1 MPAKKIKSIV
11 PPKSTDKG
19 QTKKTHRV
27 RVRKWKNSDLPGIV
41 ACHKAAYPEYN
52 LDEDG
57 HYTVRNYRF
66 QLEAFPEGQVL
77 AEIEGK
83 IVGYATSIIVQLD
96 DENYPYTYD
105 EITGGGTFTTH
116 NPAGDSLYGADIA
129 VDPAYRGMGVAKQ
142 LYRQRKKLV
151 KRYNL
156 KRMVAYGR
164 IPGYSEFAG
173 KLTADDYVQQVVDGV
188 RSDPS
193 LNAHLKAGYR
203 VKRVMLD
210 ILEDDP
216 SLNYCTF
223 LEMPNPDYKP
233 LRRSIANTPLRRPVR
248 KIRVCV
254 AQYMM
259 RPIRGWEELE
269 QSVEFFVNTADEYAC
284 HFLLLP
290 ELFTAQMF
298 STMPADWET
307 SKAVRELADMGDRYR
322 TMLRHFATREGL
334 YIIGGTH
341 PTWRNGQ
348 LYNAAHLFS
357 PAGNVYIQEQLHLTN
372 KDRRVWGMRPGNDV
386 RVFET
391 PLGRIA
397 ILVSYDIEFPEMAR
411 LLALAGVEVIFVPF
425 STDEKIAYHRVR
437 TAAQARAVENSMYIA
452 MTATV
457 GNLPN
462 RSYMLNYGQAAVFTP
477 SDFFFPPHAVAGEAD
492 PNVETVVITDL
503 DLGNL
508 VQHREMGDTRPLQD
522 RRPDIYEL
530 RAIQP
535 LKIVQVE

>member
-1 MPAKKIKSIV
+1 MPAKKTKSIV

-193 LNAHLKAGYR
+193 LNAHLKEGYR

-307 SKAVRELADMGDRYR
+307 SKAI
-322 TMLRHFATREGL
+322 ATG
-334 YIIGGTH
+334 
-341 PTWRNGQ
+341 PCC
-348 LYNAAHLFS
+348 
-357 PAGNVYIQEQLHLTN
+357 
-372 KDRRVWGMRPGNDV
+372 
-386 RVFET
+386 
-391 PLGRIA
+391 
-397 ILVSYDIEFPEMAR
+397 
-411 LLALAGVEVIFVPF
+411 
-425 STDEKIAYHRVR
+425 
-437 TAAQARAVENSMYIA
+437 
-452 MTATV
+452 AT
-457 GNLPN
+457 L
-462 RSYMLNYGQAAVFTP
+462 
-477 SDFFFPPHAVAGEAD
+477 PHAKGSTSSAAPTPPGA
-492 PNVETVVITDL
+492 T
-503 DLGNL
+503 GNSTTRPTSFRP
-508 VQHREMGDTRPLQD
+508 REMCTSRSNSISAIKIDGFGPCARPMMYASLK
-522 RRPDIYEL
+522 RHWGLSPFWFPMILSFPKWRGCL
-530 RAIQP
+530 P
-535 LKIVQVE
+535 LPAWK